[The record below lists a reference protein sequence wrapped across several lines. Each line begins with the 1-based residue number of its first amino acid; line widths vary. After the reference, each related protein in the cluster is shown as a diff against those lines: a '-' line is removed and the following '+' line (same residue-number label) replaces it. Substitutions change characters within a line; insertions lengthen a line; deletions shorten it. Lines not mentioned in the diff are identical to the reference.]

1 MRILIADD
9 HEAIRRGLRALLQ
22 SYSGWKVCAEADN
35 GQTAIEKAKDV
46 RPDLVILDLA
56 MPLVSGFEAA
66 KVIKDLYPETAIV
79 AYSILQS
86 GGFLKEAQR
95 IGVDAYV
102 SKSDG
107 AQALLNAISE
117 VQRHRSLA

>member
-1 MRILIADD
+1 MRILIVDD

-22 SYSGWKVCAEADN
+22 SHSGWKVCAEADN

-56 MPLVSGFEAA
+56 MPIVNGFEAA
-66 KVIKDLYPETAIV
+66 RAIKCLCPATAIL
-79 AYSILQS
+79 AYSVLES
-86 GGFLKEAQR
+86 EAFVKEAQR
-95 IGVDAYV
+95 IGVDAYI

-107 AQALLNAISE
+107 TQALLNAISE